1 MSTETERKEDKA
13 MTNTEDARRA
23 HELLDELDARAEL
36 SQEQEKLLRSF
47 LPELPKQKTL
57 QEIIEHVNEAWAG
70 TRSNTW
76 WGDGSGVGVYLE
88 DWLSE
93 LHTQL
98 QGLKDTPATVPALPA
113 GMRLADHAEYGR
125 VVTSPKP
132 DQDGV
137 YVLLISTPKV
147 ETGADW
153 EYAHECELTFIDA
166 EPAKPAHPEFLE
178 TEADYQN
185 APEGTIVACDDSPPC
200 HKFGSEWSSV
210 LFYGMKDNR
219 GMSRAIRRVLRWG
232 WGK

>member
-1 MSTETERKEDKA
+1 
-13 MTNTEDARRA
+13 MTNANDARKA
-23 HELLDELDARAEL
+23 HKILDDLFKGNMVLDEEREFLRRA
-36 SQEQEKLLRSF
+36 

-93 LHTQL
+93 LHTQP

-113 GMRLADHAEYGR
+113 GMRLADHEQYGR
-125 VVTSPKP
+125 VITSPKP
-132 DQDGV
+132 NRNGV
-137 YVLLISTPKV
+137 YDLLVPRPKF

-178 TEADYQN
+178 TEADYAE

-210 LFYGMKDNR
+210 IFCGTKDDR

-232 WGK
+232 NE